1 MEDRTR
7 KVPFSVA
14 LRKGWELANWHRSR
28 FDAPDLE
35 GWREDFRTFKSR
47 TEGDYSPRDL
57 ELIRHHAEA
66 LLGYDKR
73 SRVEQPGLFAPESIR
88 RFGNLMSN
96 GGEHGGSW
104 TRSRKPGGAVP
115 AHR

>member
-1 MEDRTR
+1 MVDRTR

-28 FDAPDLE
+28 HDAPDWE
-35 GWREDFRTFKSR
+35 AWRADFRTFRDR
-47 TEGDYSPRDL
+47 TVGDYSPRDL

-73 SRVEQPGLFAPESIR
+73 SQVEQPGLWAPESIR
-88 RFGNLMSN
+88 SFGNLMSN
-96 GGEHGGSW
+96 GSGW
-104 TRSRKPGGAVP
+104 SRNRKSRGTIPGL
-115 AHR
+115 HK